1 MRSKVEKIVFKKD
14 LSSKDKLPQF
24 EDHHKQS
31 HKHTTCYMCAC
42 RCGIKVTL
50 ENNKIRYIQGTQSH
64 PVNKGVLC
72 AKGNAGI
79 MKQISPA
86 RLRQPLM
93 RKPGAERGTSE
104 FVPISWEKAL
114 DILTDRLQRIRETD
128 PKKLAFFTG
137 RDQMQALT
145 GLWAQQFG
153 TINWAAHGG
162 FCSVNMAAAGLYTTG
177 FSFWEFGDPDWNNT
191 KYFMLWGVAEDHAS
205 NPIKIGINKL
215 KERGGKFV
223 SINPVRTGY
232 QAVADEWIPIKPV
245 SYTHLTLTTKA

>member
-1 MRSKVEKIVFKKD
+1 MRLVKMQANFLSLKII
-14 LSSKDKLPQF
+14 SSKLKKILRVICVPADAVLKLL
-24 EDHHKQS
+24 
-31 HKHTTCYMCAC
+31 
-42 RCGIKVTL
+42 L
-50 ENNKIRYIQGTQSH
+50 ENNKIRYIQGEPTH

-86 RLRQPLM
+86 RLRQPMM

-104 FVPISWEKAL
+104 FVPISWDEAL
-114 DILTDRLQRIRETD
+114 DMLTERLQKIRETD

-177 FSFWEFGDPDWNNT
+177 FSFWEFGDPDWDKT

-205 NPIKIGINKL
+205 NPIKMG
-215 KERGGKFV
+215 
-223 SINPVRTGY
+223 
-232 QAVADEWIPIKPV
+232 
-245 SYTHLTLTTKA
+245 